1 MAVVALAEELNHP
14 VETVRVGGSA
24 RREKGI
30 TLADEGFHI
39 FLPDADS
46 GINVHVCLSRLID
59 SGQQL
64 KKNESSKAI
73 SDALVKAK
81 SNVSITANDGV
92 LPRLQLVWS
101 IVPEHRHARKT
112 KLSGQGRAVFAPS
125 VNATNSQ
132 YLDKWKTDTMSN

>member
-46 GINVHVCLSRLID
+46 GINVHVCLSRLVD

-64 KKNESSKAI
+64 IKNESSKAI
-73 SDALVKAK
+73 RTHSLK
-81 SNVSITANDGV
+81 
-92 LPRLQLVWS
+92 PRAML
-101 IVPEHRHARKT
+101 A
-112 KLSGQGRAVFAPS
+112 
-125 VNATNSQ
+125 
-132 YLDKWKTDTMSN
+132 